1 MNPTRNARPS
11 VLLTAT
17 GVAALALSLVT
28 LRPTPAQ
35 AQAALASAGE
45 AAEVTWAG
53 DVAAI
58 FNENCVTCHRAGGI
72 GPMELTT
79 YEQVRPWAPLIREKV
94 AAEDMPPYSYDRNV
108 GIQELQ
114 EDWRL
119 PREEIATILAWI
131 DTGTP
136 MGDPAELPPPPEIP
150 DPTEWSFT
158 GPFGPPDLVVRSTPI
173 DVPLSGN
180 DIWHRP
186 IVPTGLTEDRCIRA
200 SQVRPADT
208 KAQSVVHHA
217 IPNLQRTREDG
228 TVQRFARATEYAMGK
243 AGEITPEGVCRS
255 IAAGAE
261 VRWDI
266 HLFPGGLGG
275 AAPGTSIEDN
285 VVELGLWLHP
295 EDFEYEYVQRL
306 DYLGFDEDQTEMII
320 PPHEIVMTEG
330 FHSFDHPIRID
341 SWQPHGH
348 LRLRAASLEIFYPE
362 TGRTETISMVS
373 DWSATWHH
381 SHIYA
386 DDVAPLVPTGAV
398 LIQRN
403 WYDNTADN
411 PHNPDPDQWVNYGSR
426 TSDEMSHG
434 WLGITHLDEEG
445 YQRLLEER
453 REREERNEIAQN

>member
-1 MNPTRNARPS
+1 
-11 VLLTAT
+11 
-17 GVAALALSLVT
+17 
-28 LRPTPAQ
+28 
-35 AQAALASAGE
+35 
-45 AAEVTWAG
+45 
-53 DVAAI
+53 
-58 FNENCVTCHRAGGI
+58 
-72 GPMELTT
+72 
-79 YEQVRPWAPLIREKV
+79 
-94 AAEDMPPYSYDRNV
+94 
-108 GIQELQ
+108 
-114 EDWRL
+114 
-119 PREEIATILAWI
+119 
-131 DTGTP
+131 
-136 MGDPAELPPPPEIP
+136 
-150 DPTEWSFT
+150 
-158 GPFGPPDLVVRSTPI
+158 
-173 DVPLSGN
+173 
-180 DIWHRP
+180 
-186 IVPTGLTEDRCIRA
+186 
-200 SQVRPADT
+200 
-208 KAQSVVHHA
+208 
-217 IPNLQRTREDG
+217 
-228 TVQRFARATEYAMGK
+228 
-243 AGEITPEGVCRS
+243 
-255 IAAGAE
+255 
-261 VRWDI
+261 
-266 HLFPGGLGG
+266 
-275 AAPGTSIEDN
+275 
-285 VVELGLWLHP
+285 
-295 EDFEYEYVQRL
+295 
-306 DYLGFDEDQTEMII
+306 MII